1 MAQDIRELLK
11 QDKQLPSERINEGH
25 QLRFMA
31 KLEKELPEKTK
42 VRKFTYGWLKIAAS
56 VAIVFSI
63 SLTAYNQ
70 FQGNVSNDNEVVT
83 TDGTDAKNS
92 TIVLS
97 KQSSSL
103 AEMSPEYEKVENYLL
118 TSIKFQL
125 SEITVDDKNRE
136 LVDSFKLRLNNLDRE
151 YQNLSKELIEVG
163 PNMESIEAMM
173 ENLKLRLS
181 LLERLKDK
189 LKELEKIENEGYDEI
204 QA

>member
-31 KLEKELPEKTK
+31 KLEQELPEKPK
-42 VRKFTYGWLKIAAS
+42 VRRFTYGWLKIAAS

-70 FQGNVSNDNEVVT
+70 FQGDTSNPTEVVST
-83 TDGTDAKNS
+83 EGVDTKNA
-92 TIVLS
+92 TILLS

-125 SEITVDDKNRE
+125 SEITIDDKNRE
-136 LVDSFKLRLNNLDRE
+136 LVESFKIRLSNLDKE

-163 PNMESIEAMM
+163 PNMESIEAMT